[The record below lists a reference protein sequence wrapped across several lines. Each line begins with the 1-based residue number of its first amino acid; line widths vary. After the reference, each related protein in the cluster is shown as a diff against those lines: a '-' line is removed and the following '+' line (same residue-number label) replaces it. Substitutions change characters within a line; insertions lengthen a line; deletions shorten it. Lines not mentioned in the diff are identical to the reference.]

1 MVNKLLRQAWTKSN
15 FSRWSTSGKYH
26 LSNSGIKRITSTVLY
41 EPKKAFVKSGISRL
55 GLSISWNKDKFKI

>member
-15 FSRWSTSGKYH
+15 TKRVSNSVKYH
-26 LSNSGIKRITSTVLY
+26 LTSSGVEYSFSSKIYSLRSFVRSGIGRM
-41 EPKKAFVKSGISRL
+41 